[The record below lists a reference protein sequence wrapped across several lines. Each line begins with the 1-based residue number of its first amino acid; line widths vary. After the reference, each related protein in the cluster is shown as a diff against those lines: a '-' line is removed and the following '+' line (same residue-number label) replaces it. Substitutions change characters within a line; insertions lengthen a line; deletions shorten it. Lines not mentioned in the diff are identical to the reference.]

1 MNQFLSVFLAI
12 AVMLSG
18 FGGMISPSGDP
29 VSVEISLGAAI
40 DPAMLSSVIP
50 STDADASG
58 EAASAA
64 PTADSIAEM
73 IQKLTAALSLR
84 IAAEKD
90 AGEFQILL
98 NGEPAATVASRK
110 AADGSVEV
118 VSSLLPT
125 TKLTVSAETMNMLAS
140 SMNPV
145 NALGSVDTAAL
156 TAAVTDA
163 LNALLADIAE
173 KTGEPET
180 GSFSVHGGEYTVK
193 TPLNITTK
201 ELALAVLNCA
211 KTILAN
217 ETVASAL
224 TQVEAKVSADSLD
237 ETIANLESQDEAEMP
252 VTAAAVYTNEAGDS
266 CMDFELTKDDQNVDV
281 AVINAADITTVYV
294 AAMNQLEL
302 SLVVDPTA
310 SSMILEGSFD
320 ANGQTANL
328 SLSLSELEGQS
339 VLHLTVAYG
348 AAENPSVTLQIS
360 GTVTPGKGVTAAFDA
375 ETLKPV
381 AFESLMSADEN
392 SEEAAALGQ
401 EFQTGIMTAL
411 MSLISVV
418 PEAASLLGTMSSPA
432 AQ

>member
-1 MNQFLSVFLAI
+1 M
-12 AVMLSG
+12 
-18 FGGMISPSGDP
+18 
-29 VSVEISLGAAI
+29 
-40 DPAMLSSVIP
+40 
-50 STDADASG
+50 
-58 EAASAA
+58 
-64 PTADSIAEM
+64 
-73 IQKLTAALSLR
+73 
-84 IAAEKD
+84 
-90 AGEFQILL
+90 
-98 NGEPAATVASRK
+98 
-110 AADGSVEV
+110 
-118 VSSLLPT
+118 
-125 TKLTVSAETMNMLAS
+125 
-140 SMNPV
+140 
-145 NALGSVDTAAL
+145 
-156 TAAVTDA
+156 
-163 LNALLADIAE
+163 
-173 KTGEPET
+173 
-180 GSFSVHGGEYTVK
+180 
-193 TPLNITTK
+193 
-201 ELALAVLNCA
+201 
-211 KTILAN
+211 
-217 ETVASAL
+217 
-224 TQVEAKVSADSLD
+224 
-237 ETIANLESQDEAEMP
+237 
-252 VTAAAVYTNEAGDS
+252 
-266 CMDFELTKDDQNVDV
+266 
-281 AVINAADITTVYV
+281 INADDITTVYV

-302 SLVVDPTA
+302 SLVVNPTA